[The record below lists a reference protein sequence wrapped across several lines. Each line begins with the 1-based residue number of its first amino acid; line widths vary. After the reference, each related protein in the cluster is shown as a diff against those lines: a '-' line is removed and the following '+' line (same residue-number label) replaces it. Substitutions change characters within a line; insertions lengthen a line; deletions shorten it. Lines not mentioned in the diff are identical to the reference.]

1 MHKQSKYWLGNIIL
15 ISLFLLAILSACA
28 PTTATKTGVNT
39 LQVVLGALLLVG
51 LIGAIF
57 YLYKLGKLQ
66 SWASQ
71 GVGLGKS
78 KYQATRLGSEKKKI
92 DKSRSLLV
100 DELGSKVWEEKIE
113 NPAYA
118 EDWNRLKAME
128 NQQEPIVNDVHR
140 LESEA
145 QRVKEQ
151 RDNLSDQLNRQIS
164 GLQAQIQNL
173 TARLSV
179 LKGSQAT
186 AEKNYQSLQQ
196 RSNSLI
202 AEIRNL
208 QTRVTQTQASN
219 APDRDQQIFAM
230 NNSIATHNNEI
241 LSISN
246 QVPVVQSEL
255 TRLRNE
261 QSPLSVD
268 LDKVKAELF
277 GAQDQ
282 LKQAIPPLDAQFNNL
297 NATIKSKQNEISSIK
312 TMMQPLIIGL
322 GPLAEQARPD
332 SPVLNDLYSK
342 IDVEKSK
349 LGSVTSEVDLT
360 LSRIEA
366 TDKNSARN
374 FYLVVA
380 GAVVVLVVAIWLIVT
395 AL

>member
-1 MHKQSKYWLGNIIL
+1 MRKHSLSWLGKIIL
-15 ISLFLLAILSACA
+15 SPLFLFTMLSACA
-28 PTTATKTGVNT
+28 PTTSSNAGTNWVPLVIGI
-39 LQVVLGALLLVG
+39 LLLLG
-51 LIGAIF
+51 LIGAII
-57 YLYKLGKLQ
+57 YLFKTGKLQ
-66 SWASQ
+66 SWSSD

-78 KYQATRLGSEKKKI
+78 KYQATRLGSERKKI

-100 DELGSKVWEEKIE
+100 DELGTKVWEAKIE
-113 NPAYA
+113 HPAYA
-118 EDWNRLKAME
+118 EDWNRLKTME
-128 NQQEPIVNDVHR
+128 NQQSPILEDVKR

-164 GLQAQIQNL
+164 GLQAQVQNF

-196 RSNSLI
+196 RSNNLI

-208 QTRVTQTQASN
+208 QTRITQMQASN
-219 APDRDQQIFAM
+219 APDREQQVFAM
-230 NNSIATHNNEI
+230 NNTIATHNNEI

-246 QVPVVQSEL
+246 QVPIVQSEL

-261 QSPLSVD
+261 QTPLSVE
-268 LDKVKAELF
+268 LDKVKTELTST
-277 GAQDQ
+277 QDQ
-282 LKQAIPPLDAQFNNL
+282 LKQSVPPLDVQINNL
-297 NATIKSKQNEISSIK
+297 NATIKSKQNDLSLIK
-312 TMMQPLIIGL
+312 TMMQPIITGL
-322 GPLAEQARPD
+322 GALAEQARPD
-332 SPVLNDLYSK
+332 SAVLNDLYSK

-360 LSRIEA
+360 LSRIAA

-374 FYLVVA
+374 FYLMLA
-380 GAVVVLVVAIWLIVT
+380 GGVVVLAVAIWLIVMG
-395 AL
+395 L